1 MRIRAP
7 AKVNLSLRVVGKRR
21 DGYHLIDTIIVSV
34 SLYDEIEIARG
45 KPGTRLTVTCDDP
58 KIPSGRRNLAYQ
70 AAALLL
76 RKDAARRPVSIHI
89 RKRIPAGAG
98 LGGGSSDAAA
108 VLVGLNRLLRLR
120 KSRRELMRLA
130 ARIGADVPFFIRGR
144 PARARGIGERLTAV
158 KSPRRWWLVIVYPG
172 FPISTAWAY
181 RKLSFKLTK
190 NIEKSSLNR
199 QVWAPRGGGA
209 PELVNDLEKPVFRR
223 YPKVARLKAR
233 LAEAG
238 AAGTLMTG
246 SGSAVFGIF
255 SSGDKARKAFL
266 RLEREDGI
274 QAFLVRSLR

>member
-21 DGYHLIDTIIVSV
+21 DGYHLIDTIIVPV

-45 KPGTRLTVTCDDP
+45 EPGTKLTVTCDDP
-58 KIPSGRRNLAYQ
+58 KIPSGGRNLAYQ
-70 AAALLL
+70 AATLLL
-76 RKDAARRPVSIHI
+76 GKDAARRPVSIHI

-108 VLVGLNRLLRLR
+108 VLAGLNRLLRLR

-130 ARIGADVPFFIRGR
+130 PRIGADVAFFIRGG
-144 PARARGIGERLTAV
+144 PARARGIGERLGAV
-158 KSPRRWWLVIVYPG
+158 QLPRRLWLVIVYPG

-181 RKLSFKLTK
+181 RSLSFKLTK

-199 QVWAPRGGGA
+199 QVWAPRGGA